1 MEAVSGVRLAE
12 TERERLEQLVKL
24 GYYLN
29 AADFLRDAVRSKLR
43 EFEFVVPKK
52 LSTAKIKSDVL
63 RIIKQKPNIYADE
76 IASEIGIDIETAIKI
91 IDELIK
97 ERKVTT

>member
-29 AADFLRDAVRSKLR
+29 VADFLRDAVRSKLR
-43 EFEFVVPKK
+43 EFEFVVPRK
-52 LSTAKIKSDVL
+52 LTTAKTKSEVL

-76 IASEIGIDIETAIKI
+76 VASEIGIDIGTVINLIE
-91 IDELIK
+91 ELIK
-97 ERKVTT
+97 EKQVTA